1 MRFWPRCADWG
12 SIRRLSRQKSCDRI
26 VINVK
31 VVDASALGAL
41 LFGEPAADTVA
52 ARLRGGRLVA
62 PALLGY
68 ELTSI
73 CLKKIRSNPEKHSH
87 LLVGLATWD
96 QMGIEIVAIDH
107 LAVLPRAEH
116 CGLTSHDASYLWLAQ
131 RLSGEL
137 VTLDRPLGRAAAA
150 LGLGPLP

>member
-1 MRFWPRCADWG
+1 VTA
-12 SIRRLSRQKSCDRI
+12 
-26 VINVK
+26 VK

-41 LFGEPAADTVA
+41 LFGEPAADIVA

-73 CLKKIRSNPEKHSH
+73 CLKKIRGNPKE
-87 LLVGLATWD
+87 LVHFLTALAAWD
-96 QMGIEIVAIDH
+96 QMGIEIVAVDH
-107 LAVLPRAEH
+107 LAILPLAED
-116 CGLTSHDASYLWLAQ
+116 CGLTSYDASYLWLAQ
-131 RLSGEL
+131 LLRGEL

-150 LGLGPLP
+150 LGLAPPS

>member
-1 MRFWPRCADWG
+1 
-12 SIRRLSRQKSCDRI
+12 
-26 VINVK
+26 VIAVK

-52 ARLRGGRLVA
+52 ALLRGGRLVA

-73 CLKKIRSNPEKHSH
+73 CLKKIRGNPEEHSQF
-87 LLVGLATWD
+87 LAALATWD

-107 LAVLPRAEH
+107 LAVVPLAERY
-116 CGLTSHDASYLWLAQ
+116 GLTSYDASYLWLAQ
-131 RLSGEL
+131 RLNAEL
-137 VTLDRPLGRAAAA
+137 VTLDRPLGRIAAV
-150 LGLGPLP
+150 LGLVQPP

>member
-1 MRFWPRCADWG
+1 MIA
-12 SIRRLSRQKSCDRI
+12 
-26 VINVK
+26 VK

-73 CLKKIRSNPEKHSH
+73 CLKKIRGNPEERSQF
-87 LLVGLATWD
+87 LSALAVWD
-96 QMGIEIVAIDH
+96 QMGIEIVAVDH
-107 LAVLPRAEH
+107 LAILPLAEH
-116 CGLTSHDASYLWLAQ
+116 SGLTSYDASYLWLAQ
-131 RLSGEL
+131 RLNAEL
-137 VTLDRPLGRAAAA
+137 VTLDQPLGRAAVG
-150 LGLGPLP
+150 LGLGGPP